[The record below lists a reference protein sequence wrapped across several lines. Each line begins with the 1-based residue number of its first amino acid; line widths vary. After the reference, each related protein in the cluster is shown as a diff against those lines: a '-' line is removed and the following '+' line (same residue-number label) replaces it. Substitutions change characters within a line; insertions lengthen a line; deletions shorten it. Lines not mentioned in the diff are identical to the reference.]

1 MTGYDPVGQPALP
14 LRLELPGLGP
24 LVCTRILRILP
35 GRRWTLAGVV
45 EHGQRQVVV
54 KLFLQARCAR
64 RDFRRERRGLDI
76 LHRGAIAAPEV
87 LYAGPVAEPAGW
99 AVVTAALDGET
110 ADKVGEAA
118 LPAIIRAVAMQ
129 HAEGIEQHDVHLGNF
144 LIHKG
149 GVWTLDGAGIRA
161 SGGALPARRARRNLA
176 RWLAQFPPA
185 SDRHVGEL
193 FTLYRTT
200 RWDCGSIGAADGLRV
215 QIARARRKREHRQ
228 VEKSLR
234 TCSAFTAARD
244 LRSFKVLDRRDDTP
258 ALRAWLA
265 APDAPFE
272 APQADWLKRG
282 NSASVVRV
290 DIDGRPR
297 VIKRYNLKG
306 FGHWLR
312 RCWRPSR
319 AWHSWRNAQRLVL
332 WGLPTP
338 RPVALLESR
347 LGWLRGRA
355 FYVSEHVPGESLGAV
370 LAVASPTR
378 RVALLERLCRLLT
391 DLARLN
397 LSHGDLKVT
406 NLLVDQENNLMLLDL
421 DAMRRHRRRSAFRR
435 AFARDLARLRAN
447 WTDHPELLAELDRA
461 LSDAGLAP

>member
-1 MTGYDPVGQPALP
+1 MRGLPDLP
-14 LRLELPGLGP
+14 LRIAVPQLGP
-24 LVCTRILRILP
+24 LQCERALRVLP
-35 GRRWTLAGVV
+35 GRRWTLAGTLERDQQPVV
-45 EHGQRQVVV
+45 A
-54 KLFLQARCAR
+54 KLFLVGRHAR
-64 RDFRRERRGLDI
+64 RDFERERRGLEA
-76 LHRGAIAAPEV
+76 LQQRGIAAPDL
-87 LYAGPVAEPAGW
+87 LYGGCLDEPRGW
-99 AVVTAALDGET
+99 LILTAWLPGAS
-110 ADKVGEAA
+110 ADTLGEAA
-118 LPAIIRAVAMQ
+118 LPAVLRAVALH
-129 HAEGIEQHDVHLGNF
+129 HASGVEQRDAHLANF
-144 LIHKG
+144 LVRN
-149 GVWTLDGAGIRA
+149 GVAWTLDGAGVRA
-161 SGGALPARRARRNLA
+161 TGGVLPARRAGSNLA
-176 RWLAQFPPA
+176 LWLAQFPPA
-185 SDRHVGEL
+185 VDDRMGEWCALYGTAGRTVPREDLQRQVG
-193 FTLYRTT
+193 
-200 RWDCGSIGAADGLRV
+200 
-215 QIARARRKREHRQ
+215 RARRNREAQHLD
-228 VEKSLR
+228 K
-234 TCSAFTAARD
+234 A
-244 LRSFKVLDRRDDTP
+244 LRSCTAFDARRSARRLQVFDRRDDTP

-272 APQADWLKRG
+272 APQADWLKCG
-282 NSASVVRV
+282 NSASVVRA

-338 RPVALLESR
+338 RPMALLESR

-355 FYVSEHVPGESLGAV
+355 FYVSEYVPGESLGAA
-370 LAVASPTR
+370 LAAAGPAR

-397 LSHGDLKVT
+397 LSHGDLKAT

-421 DAMRRHRRRSAFRR
+421 DAMRRHRRRPAFRR

-447 WTDHPELLAELDRA
+447 WTEQPVLLAELDQA